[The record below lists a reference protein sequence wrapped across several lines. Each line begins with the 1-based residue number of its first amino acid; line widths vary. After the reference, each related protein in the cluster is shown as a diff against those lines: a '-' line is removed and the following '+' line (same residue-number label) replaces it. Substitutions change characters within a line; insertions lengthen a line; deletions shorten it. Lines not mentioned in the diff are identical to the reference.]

1 MNMKS
6 SFVAG
11 QNIQLFWR
19 MYVQKWFL
27 TSYHFFVLFL
37 YLFIF
42 CWLEFI
48 NGIQIY
54 NTYFEESSLNCGFFL
69 SLSLLYKN
77 KRGKM
82 VQETSLWKIGVNSK
96 HNNKRGN
103 LSHKVSMSEKV
114 PLKFFGLLHLADH

>member
-54 NTYFEESSLNCGFFL
+54 NTYFEESSLNCGFFSL
-69 SLSLLYKN
+69 SLSCIRTKGGKWYK
-77 KRGKM
+77 KHPYGKL
-82 VQETSLWKIGVNSK
+82 E
-96 HNNKRGN
+96 
-103 LSHKVSMSEKV
+103 
-114 PLKFFGLLHLADH
+114 